1 MKQKIDQTFHDFV
14 TDTTYH
20 KDSISDSFDRR
31 IRINNLHNYKSQ
43 HPNTTSSSSEYLVR
57 SNVPGRPD
65 LTDFSISNLCL
76 PEYKVI

>member
-1 MKQKIDQTFHDFV
+1 MDM
-14 TDTTYH
+14 TYH

-31 IRINNLHNYKSQ
+31 IRINNLHKSEIST
-43 HPNTTSSSSEYLVR
+43 PNTTISSSEYLVR

-76 PEYKVI
+76 PEYKVMIAGNINTNDHA